1 MPGDTGDEIS
11 RLCLEVQDDPPSHRR
26 VANTSSKPSVTWCFS
41 PRFGHSITIRIVD
54 TNTVDVDAKVQFVKI
69 GLIYDFSIGKNLNTL
84 HCDDIDKSVRSQY
97 KKSFGFPSRR
107 MRLIYT

>member
-1 MPGDTGDEIS
+1 MRLAACVWKS
-11 RLCLEVQDDPPSHRR
+11 RTTLRATAGSQILPVNHRLR
-26 VANTSSKPSVTWCFS
+26 GVFLRSMAIVSQLST
-41 PRFGHSITIRIVD
+41 VD
-54 TNTVDVDAKVQFVKI
+54 TNTVDVDVKVQFVKI
-69 GLIYDFSIGKNLNTL
+69 GLIYDFSIGKNFHTL